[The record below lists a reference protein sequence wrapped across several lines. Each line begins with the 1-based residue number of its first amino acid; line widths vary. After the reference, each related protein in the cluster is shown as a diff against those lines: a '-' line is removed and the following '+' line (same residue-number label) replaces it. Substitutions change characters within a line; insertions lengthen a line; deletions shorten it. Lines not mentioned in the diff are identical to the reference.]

1 VIQYNIIGNLL
12 RQSDAVI
19 ATNISEER
27 MGAKGKR
34 DTRNIFSKMLH
45 IMKHGTQKIK

>member
-12 RQSDAVI
+12 QQSDAII

-27 MGAKGKR
+27 MGAKGKKYTR
-34 DTRNIFSKMLH
+34 DTFSKMLH
-45 IMKHGTQKIK
+45 IMKHKR